1 MKHSLHSRQTLFLA
15 TVLKILNDETKS
27 DTLRLF
33 ILNGIL
39 KLMVIYKFSNYEA

>member
-1 MKHSLHSRQTLFLA
+1 M
-15 TVLKILNDETKS
+15 LKILNDETKT

-39 KLMVIYKFSNYEA
+39 KIEVIYKFSNYEA